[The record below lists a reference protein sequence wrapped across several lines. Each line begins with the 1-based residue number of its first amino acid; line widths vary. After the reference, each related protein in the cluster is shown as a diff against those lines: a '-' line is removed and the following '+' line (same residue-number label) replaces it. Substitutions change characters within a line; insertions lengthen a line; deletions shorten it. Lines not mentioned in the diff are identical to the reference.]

1 MYCVSIFCY
10 DTIMFFFFSSRRR
23 HTRCALVTGVQ
34 TCALPI
40 CFADRA
46 RIVLYVT
53 LAASFYMH
61 LGNSIW
67 YHYDW
72 SYTIYRFIADFV
84 LLAAAGLVI
93 ARWFLPQPQPFT
105 PSVQ

>member
-1 MYCVSIFCY
+1 MSGFAVADPRVVAGGFVHMLVSV
-10 DTIMFFFFSSRRR
+10 TILGL
-23 HTRCALVTGVQ
+23 ALLLVANRATS
-34 TCALPI
+34 
-40 CFADRA
+40 FADRA

-72 SYTIYRFIADFV
+72 SYTIYRFIPDFV

-93 ARWFLPQPQPFT
+93 ARWFLPPTQPFT